1 MSDEDVNGPPRNG
14 PASQGEASQGNEQGS
29 AEPDPGGDAGP
40 ADGVGP
46 SDGTNLADGAGP
58 PSDRSAPIGR
68 AELQRRAVSGS
79 VWTSVHTVFSTP
91 VNFAANLVVARLLG
105 PAGYGVV
112 AVYTLAYV
120 LGLKASEAGYNG
132 ATGNWGTAAEASGD
146 RDGATRLIRQGVG
159 WQLLVE
165 VPVLGAIVLAISWG
179 HSPVIIASLLVAVV
193 VGAALSG
200 IGHAILVENRTAA
213 AARLTMISNLA
224 LQGVVVLVALRTRD
238 PLAVFAARTLFTAL
252 MAVLL
257 LLPLDRSR
265 RWLVLKPLLPR
276 HMPDG
281 FWKFAGITT
290 VTALVAA
297 LAVSRT
303 EVFVLDIFHDRAM
316 VGYFAL
322 AYGLASQLTNPID
335 AVILPLGIGILGLV
349 TTSPHRAGAVLLRA
363 TRYTAAGSG
372 VLTAIALPVVTVLVP
387 VLYGRAYDPVMPIVI
402 PLGIASCLVS
412 LHNPLMSFVSA
423 RRRADVVL
431 RAMLVALVVDGALS
445 FALIPVIGVW
455 GAVAANILGGLA
467 NLPLLLSFE
476 LTIQHT
482 PLASF
487 LGSTVDWLVSLPAAG
502 VAVGS
507 ALLVGHGPWVEAAV
521 GGAVGTA
528 AFVAAI
534 RLVGGG
540 FADDDLAGFL
550 ASVPAAL
557 RRPIRLGFALLGT
570 GRP

>member
-1 MSDEDVNGPPRNG
+1 MSDEDGDGPRPHG
-14 PASQGEASQGNEQGS
+14 PAPREEGSRGNEEPS
-29 AEPDPGGDAGP
+29 ATPDADANPDPDHGGEPDHNDEAGSQS
-40 ADGVGP
+40 GH
-46 SDGTNLADGAGP
+46 
-58 PSDRSAPIGR
+58 SAPIGR
-68 AELQRRAVSGS
+68 AELQHRAVSGS

-112 AVYTLAYV
+112 AIYTLAYV

-132 ATGNWGTAAEASGD
+132 ATGNWGTAAEARGD

-165 VPVLGAIVLAISWG
+165 VPVLGAIVLVISWG

-200 IGHAILVENRTAA
+200 LGHAILVENRTAA
-213 AARLTMISNLA
+213 AARLTMISNLV
-224 LQGVVVLVALRTRD
+224 LQAVVVLVALRTRD

-257 LLPLDRSR
+257 FLPLDRSR

-276 HMPDG
+276 HMPEG
-281 FWKFAGITT
+281 FWKFAGINT
-290 VTALVAA
+290 VSALVAA

-303 EVFVLDIFHDRAM
+303 EVFVLDIFHDGAM

-349 TTSPHRAGAVLLRA
+349 TTAPHRAGAVLLRA

-423 RRRADVVL
+423 RRRADVEL

-455 GAVAANILGGLA
+455 GAVVANILGGLA
-467 NLPLLLSFE
+467 SLPLLLSFE
-476 LTIQHT
+476 LPIQHT
-482 PLASF
+482 SLTAF

-502 VAVGS
+502 IAVGS

-521 GGAVGTA
+521 GGTVGAV
-528 AFVAAI
+528 AFVVAV
-534 RLVGGG
+534 RLVRGG
-540 FADDDLAGFL
+540 FTEEDLGGFL
-550 ASVPAAL
+550 TSVPAAL
-557 RRPIRLGFALLGT
+557 RRPIRLGFTLLGT